1 MLNKRGGILPDSFG
15 LSLTVFAQGVT
26 QEAPVKAGAPLKLAT
41 TGAYHAVKCA
51 DGDAVQLVAK
61 HTVTDPDAPLGVHA
75 YGFSRNAE
83 FPYTGDIAV
92 GNSVVANA
100 GGGVKAAVDGAGA
113 AVDNGTFV
121 ALVNTAK
128 GTVEVLLP

>member
-1 MLNKRGGILPDSFG
+1 MLNKRGGIVPDSFG
-15 LSLTVFAQGVT
+15 LSLTVFAQDAT
-26 QEAPVKAGAPLKLAT
+26 AAAPVKGGEPLKLAT

-51 DGDAVQLVAK
+51 DGDAVELVAK

-83 FPYTGDIAV
+83 FKYSGAVAV
-92 GNSVVANA
+92 GNSIVADAN
-100 GGGVKAAVDGAGA
+100 GGVKAAVDGAGA

>member
-1 MLNKRGGILPDSFG
+1 MLNKRGGIVPDSYG
-15 LSLTVFAQGVT
+15 LSLTVFAQEAT
-26 QEAPVKAGAPLKLAT
+26 QEAPVKTGAPLKLAT

-51 DGDAVQLVAK
+51 DGDQVQLVAK

-83 FPYTGDIAV
+83 FKYSGAIEVGD
-92 GNSVVANA
+92 SVVADA
-100 GGGVKAAVDGAGA
+100 TGGVKVAAA
-113 AVDNGTFV
+113 ANGTFV
-121 ALVNTAK
+121 ALVNTAN

>member
-1 MLNKRGGILPDSFG
+1 MLNKRGGIVPDSFG
-15 LSLTVFAQGVT
+15 LSLTVFAQDATVA
-26 QEAPVKAGAPLKLAT
+26 APVKGGAPLKLAT
-41 TGAYHAVKCA
+41 SGGYHAVKCV

-83 FPYTGDIAV
+83 FKYSGAIAV
-92 GNSVVANA
+92 GDSIVADAN
-100 GGGVKAAVDGAGA
+100 GGVKVAAA
-113 AVDNGTFV
+113 ANGTFV
-121 ALVNTAK
+121 TLVNTAK